1 MAVLFSVAR
10 DPLALPRSSLR
21 ILGSMIPHMW
31 MINVHKKFLY
41 SKVVIYRVVISFT
54 SSIAN
59 VSTMLCFYG
68 YHYDIT
74 FIGPSKLFC

>member
-1 MAVLFSVAR
+1 MAVLFSVAS
-10 DPLALPRSSLR
+10 DLLALPRSSLR
-21 ILGSMIPHMW
+21 ILGSIIPHMW
-31 MINVHKKFLY
+31 MINVHKNFY
-41 SKVVIYRVVISFT
+41 AKVVIYRVVISFT

-59 VSTMLCFYG
+59 ISTMLCFYG